1 MLVILPLADE
11 YEVQPVIDKCS
22 QCLVEIFEKP
32 NKHPIDVESFL
43 EYVNYAEHYKLA
55 PVLSIVPKHGT
66 EYTIVSL
73 KNAGID
79 EKVSPNMKMKIL
91 EEKSKLMESFFESKS
106 FLYCTKNYL
115 NAIHYMYIFLEF
127 TC

>member
-22 QCLVEIFEKP
+22 QCLVEMFEKP

-91 EEKSKLMESFFESKS
+91 EEKSKLMESYFESKF

-115 NAIHYMYIFLEF
+115 NAIHYMYIF
-127 TC
+127 

>member
-22 QCLVEIFEKP
+22 QCLVD
-32 NKHPIDVESFL
+32 KHPIDVESFL

-66 EYTIVSL
+66 EYTILSL

-91 EEKSKLMESFFESKS
+91 EEKSKLMESFFESKF
-106 FLYCTKNYL
+106 FLFVQKIT
-115 NAIHYMYIFLEF
+115 
-127 TC
+127 